1 MKSSINK
8 ETVAKKDPLKAK
20 GKWADV
26 KVASS
31 NAPKQM
37 KTVQSDGK
45 EATFQKIN
53 TVVPKPSV
61 KVAPGM
67 YKGKI
72 IQSKIGSI
80 WKSSS
85 ASQPPAP
92 KPQNHRDAKVPQ
104 SRSKSVSEMSGSKAQ
119 KPTLTRSAANSRPAG
134 FYSARPPART
144 FTATLTTTSSRKA
157 PVIPSTGR
165 GTQSA
170 KPKMPVPDKKVNKP
184 SVSSSVS
191 QYRVSMESTEER
203 RAKLAEWM
211 ASKGKTMRRPAMT
224 MAAPAKVKVAAK
236 PKGEIIMQKT
246 DEAQAK
252 AESRCAPEATTSA
265 AAHRAHTQE
274 AEPTVQS
281 QTPQILDTYLDLL
294 ESSHTEQKTNVS
306 VADNGS
312 GKMVEEGAEKKWE
325 VLEGVWSEQMKNE
338 EEEGGNQEVETDDD
352 TEEYE
357 DEGKLAET
365 PPLMEDASVIKY
377 SVRTTPY
384 LQSVRKTLEGGAC
397 SSTSKRKS
405 NIKDLKFLTP
415 VRRSCRIQ
423 QKSTCLPSMLVDHD
437 PCVSSL
443 AELVNL
449 DDDANAYIYRKNTAL
464 LDDLPDQPSL

>member
-294 ESSHTEQKTNVS
+294 ESSHTEQLDGPQDRVDDIVVNLCDALEGMATPSRCSDEPTQTLTEVS

-384 LQSVRKTLEGGAC
+384 LQR
-397 SSTSKRKS
+397 
-405 NIKDLKFLTP
+405 
-415 VRRSCRIQ
+415 
-423 QKSTCLPSMLVDHD
+423 
-437 PCVSSL
+437 
-443 AELVNL
+443 
-449 DDDANAYIYRKNTAL
+449 
-464 LDDLPDQPSL
+464 